1 MIICTPH
8 VEVLLLFYK
17 FAIIINLLAEVEVDE
32 GEVLSQK
39 IIAQVVISAQVI
51 MMANVIVGTVCQTVR
66 MIQKMTV
73 QTICKTNEIIM
84 DEMIRTH

>member
-1 MIICTPH
+1 MDQQTIQ
-8 VEVLLLFYK
+8 L
-17 FAIIINLLAEVEVDE
+17 AIIINLLVEVEVDE

-39 IIAQVVISAQVI
+39 ITVQMAISAQVI
-51 MMANVIVGTVCQTVR
+51 MMANVIVGTVRQTVR